1 MNLKWWNYPYW
12 DFKDIAGDD
21 DIEVFIEKLERLIK
35 NNEIQEYHPD
45 ILTAKDILKVTK
57 KY

>member
-1 MNLKWWNYPYW
+1 MMATLRCDHP
-12 DFKDIAGDD
+12 